1 MEKIYFNGK
10 EYGLKPKTMKVAR
23 MIDATEQAQ
32 SVTEAYKGE
41 YDVIIYTL
49 GKDAVKA
56 ILGTSNIEEIDLTQ
70 MVKVYNAVI
79 DAYDKELAEEQRRR
93 EAELLDSDLFD
104 KLDRLAKNAQVISEL
119 AKTNNVT

>member
-10 EYGLKPKTMKVAR
+10 EYELAKKTMKTAR

-41 YDVIIYTL
+41 YDVIIHAL
-49 GKDAVKA
+49 GKDAVRE
-56 ILGTSNIEEIDLTQ
+56 ILGTSDLEAVDLNQ

-79 DAYDKELAEEQRRR
+79 DGYDRELIEEQRRR
-93 EAELLDSDLFD
+93 DEAVFDTELFEKFD
-104 KLDRLAKNAQVISEL
+104 KLAKNAQVLSEL